1 MGIQFFIYLLIN
13 EYECSSSN
21 VLDYSRK
28 NRIITAFLANPSTC
42 IHNIFQAYQNGYK
55 ILLRVQSH
63 LDRDLTVVIYHNEK
77 KHGFECDPY
86 QKRKLCVNPI
96 TFLFVC
102 DHNVIEAWTF
112 HILCIKVSLNFNSF
126 IKALAY

>member
-1 MGIQFFIYLLIN
+1 MGIKFFIYLLIN

-21 VLDYSRK
+21 VLGYSRK
-28 NRIITAFLANPSTC
+28 NRIITAFLADPSTY
-42 IHNIFQAYQNGYK
+42 IHNIFHAYQNGYK
-55 ILLRVQSH
+55 ILFRAQSH

-86 QKRKLCVNPI
+86 QKHKLCVNPI

-102 DHNVIEAWTF
+102 YPHLIDFSYPLH
-112 HILCIKVSLNFNSF
+112 
-126 IKALAY
+126 